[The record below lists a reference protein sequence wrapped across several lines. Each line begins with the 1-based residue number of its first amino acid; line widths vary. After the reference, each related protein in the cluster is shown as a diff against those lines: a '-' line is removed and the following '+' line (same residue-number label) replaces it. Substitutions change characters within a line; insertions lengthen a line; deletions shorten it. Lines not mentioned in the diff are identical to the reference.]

1 MSDKPAA
8 QPTIGAKLFQDDATK
23 TEQTI
28 NRFRRRFLRHK
39 LGLVGLAVLLVLG
52 LMALFAPLIALHD
65 PIEPDLRALNQPPSA
80 GHILGTDSVGR
91 DNWARL
97 VYGARVSLSVGLVAV
112 SIYISIGV
120 VLGGLSGYFGGRVD
134 MLIMRF
140 TDVMMCFPSFMLII
154 TVASS
159 LPPSIYNIMIII
171 GIFGWTGICRLVR
184 GQFLSLR
191 AQDYVLAARA
201 VGVRDRQIV
210 FRHIL
215 PNAMAPVIV
224 SATLGLAGAILTEA
238 GLSFLGFGVQEPMP
252 SWGSMVQLAMSL
264 PVLENMPWRWMP
276 PAGMIAITV
285 LAVNFA
291 GDALRDALDPHSV
304 VD

>member
-1 MSDKPAA
+1 MSNKPAA
-8 QPTIGAKLFQDDATK
+8 QPAIGAKVFQDDAHMTD
-23 TEQTI
+23 TPI
-28 NRFRRRFLRHK
+28 RRFRRRFLRHK
-39 LGLVGLAVLLVLG
+39 LGLVGVIVLLVLG
-52 LMALFAPLIALHD
+52 FAALFAPVIAGQDPLNVNLLIIDA
-65 PIEPDLRALNQPPSA
+65 PPSNV
-80 GHILGTDSVGR
+80 HILGTDSVGR

-112 SIYISIGV
+112 SIYMSIGV
-120 VLGGLSGYFGGRVD
+120 LLGGIAGYFGGRVD
-134 MLIMRF
+134 QLIMRF

-171 GIFGWTGICRLVR
+171 GIFGWTGSCRLVR

-191 AQDYVLAARA
+191 TLDYVVAARS
-201 VGVRDRQIV
+201 VGVRDMRII

-215 PNAMAPVIV
+215 PNCIAPVIV
-224 SATLGLAGAILTEA
+224 SATMGLAGAIMTEA

-252 SWGSMVQLAMSL
+252 SWGSMVNVAMNL
-264 PVLENMPWRWMP
+264 PVLQDLPWRWMP
-276 PAGMIAITV
+276 PAAAIAITV

-291 GDALRDALDPHSV
+291 GDALRDAFDPHSL
-304 VD
+304 